1 MHKPIG
7 IFDSGYGGLTVLSD
21 LKKQLPHEFLNA
33 HLLGPGQAFLKRIK
47 NTYRWD
53 ILLKAKD
60 RLVLQPILE
69 KAVQFPKKKN
79 VSFSIDV
86 DPYAL

>member
-1 MHKPIG
+1 
-7 IFDSGYGGLTVLSD
+7 
-21 LKKQLPHEFLNA
+21 
-33 HLLGPGQAFLKRIK
+33 LGPGQAFLKRIK